1 VQVTAMFDSSSLIE
15 QFRQVQFQPIVRLER
30 LEMRP
35 DEVLSVPKLLS
46 VTSVLP
52 VTSHKPR

>member
-1 VQVTAMFDSSSLIE
+1 MQVTAMFDSSSLIE